1 MSYNGKNYMEQGG
14 DKWVI
19 GGTLEIKEGASV
31 TGLPAAEVP
40 QAANQADSV
49 AEDVSTLVS
58 DFNGLLAKLKAALL
72 AGKHV
77 VCEKPLCLNSE
88 QAWELYQL
96 RKEAAGMDT
105 LLEKVKANLILEHS
119 ADDALLQNY
128 ITAAVSYAESY
139 QHIQEGYYTENA
151 MPATTEQAVIMLA
164 SHFYESR
171 DGSTGGFFA
180 DNTNAA
186 QQVWNTVNLLLR
198 LDREWKV

>member
-1 MSYNGKNYMEQGG
+1 MSYNVKNYMEQGG

-58 DFNGLLAKLKAALL
+58 DFNGLLAKLK
-72 AGKHV
+72 GGGWR
-77 VCEKPLCLNSE
+77 EPS
-88 QAWELYQL
+88 
-96 RKEAAGMDT
+96 KEGGQRVRDT
-105 LLEKVKANLILEHS
+105 LLEKVKATLILDLS
-119 ADDALLQNY
+119 GDDELLKGY
-128 ITAAVSYAESY
+128 TAAAVSYAESY